1 MSSVN
6 KNIKKSKTIE
16 SSFYYSQ
23 QKFEDIKESLFAQN
37 WQFIC
42 DTKNL
47 TQHGD
52 SIPYEFI
59 PGYIEE
65 PLLLINDNGVINQ

>member
-23 QKFEDIKESLFAQN
+23 QKFEDIKESLFAQ
-37 WQFIC
+37 
-42 DTKNL
+42 TGNL
-47 TQHGD
+47 
-52 SIPYEFI
+52 F
-59 PGYIEE
+59 
-65 PLLLINDNGVINQ
+65 VIQKI